1 MMAAL
6 RPHLGALALLA
17 LSTAPIAAPA
27 GAAPLGLNVGD
38 QISSIEWD
46 ALTTN
51 PGQGG
56 SYNDATNVFTGD
68 GQITAVN
75 VQGPTT
81 LIQSGVDMTFD
92 LNFISETLDFSSF
105 PPIVHQNIVLGT
117 PGGSVGGPDV
127 VIREN
132 GNTILFGNFTS
143 LVVADG
149 DIDTTSGSSQIIAN
163 GRITITGG
171 DAALVNALGGA
182 GLGQAD
188 ILLTASVFGF
198 SPDAAALLADGE
210 IFNSDFS
217 VSLSGTLTPLTAAP
231 FVPEP
236 STALLV
242 GGGLV
247 ALIGVSR
254 RARR

>member
-1 MMAAL
+1 MKAAL
-6 RPHLGALALLA
+6 RPHLGAAALLA
-17 LSTAPIAAPA
+17 LSTALSAEPA
-27 GAAPLGLNVGD
+27 SAAPLGLVLGD

-56 SYNDATNVFTGD
+56 FYNDTTNLFSGD

-75 VQGPTT
+75 IQGPTT
-81 LIQSGVDMTFD
+81 LVQNNVSLNFD
-92 LNFISETLDFSSF
+92 LDFISETLDFSSF
-105 PPIVHQNIVLGT
+105 PPIVHQNITLGT
-117 PGGSVGGPDV
+117 PGNSIAGPDV
-127 VIREN
+127 IIREN

-171 DAALVNALGGA
+171 DADLVNALGGV

-198 SPDAAALLADGE
+198 SPSAATLLADGE
-210 IFNSDFS
+210 IFNSDFA

-236 STALLV
+236 STALLL
-242 GGGLV
+242 GGGLI

>member
-1 MMAAL
+1 MKAVL
-6 RPHLGALALLA
+6 RPHLMAALLA
-17 LSTAPIAAPA
+17 LATALPAAS
-27 GAAPLGLNVGD
+27 APLGLNVGD

-56 SYNDATNVFTGD
+56 FYNDGTNVFTGD

-75 VQGPTT
+75 IQGPTT
-81 LIQSGVDMTFD
+81 LIQNNVAMTFD
-92 LNFISETLDFSSF
+92 LNFISEELDFSNA
-105 PPIVHQNIVLGT
+105 PIVYQNITLGS
-117 PGGSVGGPDV
+117 PGNSIAGPDV
-127 VIREN
+127 VIVEN
-132 GNTILFGNFTS
+132 GNTILFGDFTS
-143 LVVADG
+143 LVIADG
-149 DIDTTSGSSQIIAN
+149 DIDTTNGSSQIIAN
-163 GRITITGG
+163 GRITILGG
-171 DAALVNALGGA
+171 DANLVNALGGA

-198 SPDAAALLADGE
+198 TPSAADLVADGE
-210 IFNSDFS
+210 IFNSDFA

-236 STALLV
+236 STALLL

-247 ALIGVSR
+247 ALAGASR

>member
-1 MMAAL
+1 MKAAL
-6 RPHLGALALLA
+6 RPHLGAAALLA
-17 LSTAPIAAPA
+17 LTAALSAPA
-27 GAAPLGLNVGD
+27 TAAPLGLTVGD

-46 ALTTN
+46 ALTSN

-56 SYNDATNVFTGD
+56 FYNDATNIFTGD

-75 VQGPTT
+75 IQGPTT
-81 LIQSGVDMTFD
+81 LIQSGVDLTFD

-198 SPDAAALLADGE
+198 SPDAASLLADGE
-210 IFNSDFS
+210 IFNSNFS

-242 GGGLV
+242 GGGLI